1 MASLL
6 PFERFSVGGTNPIN
20 VCNFVLDP
28 LSTIVK
34 LAILAH
40 KPPQTKLCI
49 YNNVLYFQEPG
60 PFQGVCR
67 MFYNNQKTDL
77 HYIYNPIQLA
87 CERYLGKPEE
97 GAATAATASPVA
109 PSASGSA
116 GAPNHKSK
124 GKDRATGTAGE
135 REATAKDKER
145 DDLPRLKQ
153 LFRQAQKG
161 LQSLMETYKGNVTLR
176 HSLYYYSLLIANHVE
191 EKFDPDLFRGD
202 SMTML
207 YSEPVVTSLHQ
218 QWNSS
223 WLTMVLD
230 MIGFL
235 GSDSVSPENIRLL
248 ETLMLS
254 VDVSTRAV
262 LTSA

>member
-1 MASLL
+1 MSSLL
-6 PFERFSVGGTNPIN
+6 PLERFSVGGTGQVN

-40 KPPQTKLCI
+40 KPPHTKLCI

-67 MFYNNQKTDL
+67 MFFNNQKTDL

-87 CERYLGKPEE
+87 CERYLGHPD
-97 GAATAATASPVA
+97 GGVPQAAPKAPASPSTHQK
-109 PSASGSA
+109 P
-116 GAPNHKSK
+116 K
-124 GKDRATGTAGE
+124 GKDQ
-135 REATAKDKER
+135 REAAATLTAPPPPTKDKER

-161 LQSLMETYKGNVTLR
+161 LQSLMETYKANVTLR
-176 HSLYYYSLLIANHVE
+176 HSLHYYSLLIANYVE

-207 YSEPVVTSLHQ
+207 YSEPVVSSLHQ

-248 ETLMLS
+248 ESLMLS